1 MYTDSASSSAGETVA
16 LPASDGG
23 TASGR
28 ESGARDGGPV
38 VVKKER
44 DEEDE
49 KDQTLPWKS
58 SDEDVLMP
66 ETVDG
71 EKVFFFI
78 SPSLC
83 GVRDVRMHI
92 LKMS

>member
-1 MYTDSASSSAGETVA
+1 MYTCIYTDSASSRAGETVA

-28 ESGARDGGPV
+28 ESGAREGEPV

-44 DEEDE
+44 EDEDE
-49 KDQTLPWKS
+49 KDQNLPWKS

-71 EKVFFFI
+71 EKVFLHWSF
-78 SPSLC
+78 SL
-83 GVRDVRMHI
+83 
-92 LKMS
+92 